1 MKYGLDIPVNGEYA
15 NPRTLAVLAAEAERA
30 GWDGFFVQDV
40 FLGTDAILDP
50 WVTLSAIAVQ
60 TQRIRLGVMLT
71 PLARRRPWESR
82 PRDRDTGPLVEW
94 ASHLRRWIRLSG
106 ERFHSFRG
114 RTK

>member
-15 NPRTLAVLAAEAERA
+15 NPRTLADLAIEAEQA

-71 PLARRRPWESR
+71 PLARRRPWKVARETVTL
-82 PRDRDTGPLVEW
+82 D
-94 ASHLRRWIRLSG
+94 HLSNGRLIFG
-106 ERFHSFRG
+106 AGLGF
-114 RTK
+114 